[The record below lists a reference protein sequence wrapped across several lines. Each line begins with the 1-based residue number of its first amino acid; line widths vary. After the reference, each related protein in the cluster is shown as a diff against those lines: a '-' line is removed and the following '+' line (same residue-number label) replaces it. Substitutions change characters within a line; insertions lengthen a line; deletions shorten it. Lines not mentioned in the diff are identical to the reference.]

1 MSSYNLLLK
10 VFSDAGLLS
19 MSGIYLPRPMDRL
32 VVASILYP
40 YEQGQQRWDEE
51 QTKTLDDEFAF
62 VPTRDEMVLDLIH
75 YLIDPDDP
83 QE

>member
-1 MSSYNLLLK
+1 M
-10 VFSDAGLLS
+10 
-19 MSGIYLPRPMDRL
+19 
-32 VVASILYP
+32 VASILYP